1 MKQVLCITDTPLM
14 QTTAKQALCEHYQ
27 LLIADHAFK
36 ALELA
41 SDNNIDLFIIDI
53 DEMCFED
60 IMKHILQGNAQ
71 YESAPIITLTHDAN
85 PGDNPGDNIGES
97 LLQNRFLLNSF
108 ITKPITT
115 RQLLKKVDALL
126 GNNP

>member
-1 MKQVLCITDTPLM
+1 MKQILCITDTPLM

-41 SDNNIDLFIIDI
+41 SDNNIDLFIIDT
-53 DEMCFED
+53 DEMDFED
-60 IMKHILQGNAQ
+60 IMNHILQANAR
-71 YESAPIITLTHDAN
+71 YENVPIITLTHAAN
-85 PGDNPGDNIGES
+85 PGDNKGGS
-97 LLQNRFLLNSF
+97 LLQNRFSLNSH
-108 ITKPITT
+108 ITKPVTT